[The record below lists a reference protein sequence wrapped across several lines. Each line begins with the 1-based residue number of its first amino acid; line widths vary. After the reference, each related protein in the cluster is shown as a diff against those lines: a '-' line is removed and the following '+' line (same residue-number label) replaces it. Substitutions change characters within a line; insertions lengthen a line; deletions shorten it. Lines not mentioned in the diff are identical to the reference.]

1 MRELIAFESATHERF
16 ALRNIFPYFGKK
28 QGGGVTGWEVWI
40 CPDASAADEAGAVTI
55 SLQIP
60 HVKHE

>member
-16 ALRNIFPYFGKK
+16 ALRNIFPLLRQETGRRDD
-28 QGGGVTGWEVWI
+28 GMGGVDM
-40 CPDASAADEAGAVTI
+40 PDARAADEAGAVTI